1 MLRDITIGQ
10 HFPGNSLVHRFDPRL
25 KLVLT
30 VAYIVLLFAASN
42 PLGLTLSILFLG
54 VMYKMAKIPVKMIGK
69 SLKPILPIVLFTAVL
84 NLFFVSGE
92 GDPLVHF
99 WFLNI
104 YAEGVRY
111 AVLMAVRVMALIAGT
126 SLLTYTTSP
135 IVLTDAIE
143 QLLKPLGKLHFPVH
157 ELAMMMSIALRFI
170 PTLIE
175 ETDKIMNAQKARGAQ
190 LDTGKMTD
198 RVKALVPV
206 LIPLFI
212 SAFRRA
218 DELAMAMECRCYRGG
233 TGRTRLKVL
242 RCEKQ
247 DYIDLAVCIACF
259 AVMDDSDKDAFTL
272 EDAEDMVEDQIR
284 MDKLPFEGGHQ
295 LGKEGS

>member
-54 VMYKMAKIPVKMIGK
+54 VMYKVAKIPVKMIGK

-99 WFLNI
+99 WFLTI
-104 YAEGVRY
+104 YAVGVRY

-218 DELAMAMECRCYRGG
+218 DELAMAMECRCYCGG

-259 AVMDDSDKDAFTL
+259 AVILASRLVF
-272 EDAEDMVEDQIR
+272 
-284 MDKLPFEGGHQ
+284 PNY
-295 LGKEGS
+295 

>member
-54 VMYKMAKIPVKMIGK
+54 VMYKVAKIPVKMIGK
-69 SLKPILPIVLFTAVL
+69 SLKPILPMVLFTAVL

-99 WFLNI
+99 WFLTI

-259 AVMDDSDKDAFTL
+259 AVILASRLVF
-272 EDAEDMVEDQIR
+272 
-284 MDKLPFEGGHQ
+284 PNY
-295 LGKEGS
+295 

>member
-104 YAEGVRY
+104 YSEGVRY

-259 AVMDDSDKDAFTL
+259 AVILASRLVF
-272 EDAEDMVEDQIR
+272 
-284 MDKLPFEGGHQ
+284 PNY
-295 LGKEGS
+295 